1 MVVAVRTY
9 GTSLVETTS
18 LPKKHSHLPSRMVFP
33 PVDQV
38 KVLVPNGNVEIH
50 YNKLKHVD
58 APEPVEQAL
67 GKFRIFSPP

>member
-1 MVVAVRTY
+1 MVVIIFLKY
-9 GTSLVETTS
+9 QSL
-18 LPKKHSHLPSRMVFP
+18 LSHLLFRTVFP

-38 KVLVPNGNVEIH
+38 KVLVPNGIVEIH

-67 GKFRIFSPP
+67 GRVFLTFLL